1 MADDPKQTTDAGNNL
16 TEEDLNSNIKSLL
29 GSMENYTK
37 SMDKFISIYKELV
50 AFGEKSLEQDEELA
64 KLHEK
69 NPDTPVWMLAL
80 IKTSL
85 AKGGEYPKVAC
96 ELINRYGEA
105 QEGVATML
113 QFAKGAHNK
122 SERTDEKE

>member
-1 MADDPKQTTDAGNNL
+1 MADEQKQTTDAGNNL

-37 SMDKFISIYKELV
+37 SMEKFFSIYKELV
-50 AFGEKSLEQDEELA
+50 AFGEKSLEQDEELV

-85 AKGGEYPKVAC
+85 VKGGECPKVAC
-96 ELINRYGEA
+96 DFINRFGEA
-105 QEGVATML
+105 QEGVMNML
-113 QFAKGAHNK
+113 QFAQAAQNRN
-122 SERTDEKE
+122 ERKNEKE

>member
-1 MADDPKQTTDAGNNL
+1 MDNTPKQANDAENNV
-16 TEEDLNSNIKSLL
+16 TEDMNSNIKSLL

-85 AKGGEYPKVAC
+85 AKGGEYPKVVC
-96 ELINRYGEA
+96 DFINRYGEA
-105 QEGVATML
+105 QEGVMNML
-113 QFAKGAHNK
+113 QLAKASHSGN
-122 SERTDEKE
+122 ERTDNKK